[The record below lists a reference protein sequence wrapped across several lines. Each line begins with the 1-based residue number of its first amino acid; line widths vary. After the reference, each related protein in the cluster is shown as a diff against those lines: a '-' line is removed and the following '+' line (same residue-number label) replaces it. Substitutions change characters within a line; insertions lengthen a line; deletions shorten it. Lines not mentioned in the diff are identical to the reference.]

1 MLDIDKFSRIPIYE
15 QVIAQL
21 EKHIQLGTYPP
32 EAPLPSVRAL
42 AVSVGVNPNTLQK
55 AYSELERR
63 GLCFSV
69 PGSGRFV
76 ARDAQTLL
84 SLRAHKKQDEFTALL
99 LELMEAGMAKDAIH
113 ALVDKVA
120 DKRSG
125 EETI

>member
-1 MLDIDKFSRIPIYE
+1 MLDIDKFSRVPIYE

-21 EKHIQLGTYPP
+21 EKHIQLGIYPP
-32 EAPLPSVRAL
+32 EALLPSVRAL
-42 AVSVGVNPNTLQK
+42 AVSLGVNPNTLQK

-76 ARDAQTLL
+76 ARDAQVLL
-84 SLRAHKKQDEFTALL
+84 SLRARKKQEAFAALL
-99 LELMEAGMAKDAIH
+99 GELMEAGMTRDAIH
-113 ALVDKVA
+113 ALVDGAAEK
-120 DKRSG
+120 KSG